1 MTEEPVESH
10 QESKSESPDQ
20 TSPVVGDAS
29 VEQVQ
34 EKSMQCCREILR
46 QGKPIVTE
54 DDKAD
59 YANLDSYLPFT
70 AYTGSSKSLSF

>member
-1 MTEEPVESH
+1 MTEKPVESH
-10 QESKSESPDQ
+10 EESQSESPGQ
-20 TSPVVGDAS
+20 TLPMVGDTS

-46 QGKPIVTE
+46 QGKPIATE

-59 YANLDSYLPFT
+59 YANLDS
-70 AYTGSSKSLSF
+70 

>member
-10 QESKSESPDQ
+10 QDSQPESPGP
-20 TSPVVGDAS
+20 TLPVVADTS

-34 EKSMQCCREILR
+34 EKSTQCCREILR
-46 QGKPIVTE
+46 QGKSIATE

-59 YANLDSYLPFT
+59 YANLDS
-70 AYTGSSKSLSF
+70 

>member
-10 QESKSESPDQ
+10 QESQSESPGQ
-20 TSPVVGDAS
+20 TPPMIGGAS
-29 VEQVQ
+29 AVQIQ
-34 EKSMQCCREILR
+34 EKSVQSCREILR

-59 YANLDSYLPFT
+59 YANIDS
-70 AYTGSSKSLSF
+70 